1 MSQNNGKPVA
11 AAKRQE
17 LVSKYAGKCVLAIG
31 AHPDDLEIGVGGS
44 LARLV
49 EEGAYVTMVVVCVP
63 NNIELRR
70 VEAERAAEILG
81 CDLQIL
87 FAQDCKRVEDLK
99 TYELVGLLDKLVDKH
114 KPAAV
119 VSHALNNFHKD
130 HVLVYNACLAAQ
142 RLSFHDFFCFYP
154 TSCHPVQVPF
164 FPQAFV
170 DISTTIERK
179 MRAINA
185 HSTQFACRGLGTDHY
200 RLNAREYGRLAGVEY
215 AEGLEVVRMML
226 T

>member
-1 MSQNNGKPVA
+1 MSHDNGKKLA
-11 AAKRQE
+11 APKRRE
-17 LVSKYAGKCVLAIG
+17 LASKYAGKCVLAIG
-31 AHPDDLEIGVGGS
+31 AHPDDLEIGIGGTM
-44 LARLV
+44 ARLV
-49 EEGAYVTMVVVCVP
+49 EEGSRVLMVVICVP
-63 NNIELRR
+63 NHLEVRKA
-70 VEAERAAEILG
+70 EAERAAKILG

-87 FAQDCKRVEDLK
+87 FPNDCRRVEDLK
-99 TYELVGLLDKLVDKH
+99 TYELVSLLDKIVQKH
-114 KPAAV
+114 KPAAM

-142 RLSFHDFFCFYP
+142 RLSFHDFFCYYP
-154 TSCHPVQVPF
+154 TTCHPVQVPF

-170 DISTTIERK
+170 DISGTIDRK
-179 MRAINA
+179 MQAIDA
-185 HSTQFACRGLGTDHY
+185 HATQFACRGMGTDHF